1 MRLASLW
8 VPQRGP
14 VVCTVRDRALF
25 PIGRGRTVP
34 DVSDLI
40 LAARPSHPESLEAA
54 VELLGEDPM
63 PLAQW
68 DDVEGVEPDESR
80 PHLLPPVR
88 PVEVWAA
95 GVTYERSLT
104 ARKLESHEP
113 DIYERVYTAVRPE
126 LFLKATGPRVI
137 GPNGRM
143 GLRSDSAW
151 QVPEPECALVLGPA
165 GVVYGYTLGND
176 LSSRDIEGENPLYL
190 PQAKCF
196 AGSCAIGPTVV
207 SSSEL
212 GDPYQ
217 LDLAVRVVRGGRLAF
232 EEKTSTARLHVR
244 LETLIEHLR
253 RDNWMAPGTLLLTGT
268 GIVPPDGFTLV
279 SGDLVEIS
287 SPAIGVL
294 RNQCVIA
301 GELRPPAGW
310 D

>member
-1 MRLASLW
+1 M
-8 VPQRGP
+8 
-14 VVCTVRDRALF
+14 ALF
-25 PIGRGRTVP
+25 PVGRGRTVA
-34 DVSDLI
+34 DVSEL
-40 LAARPSHPESLEAA
+40 LLSTRSSNPGSLEAA

-68 DDVEGVEPDESR
+68 DKVEAADPDESR

-165 GVVYGYTLGND
+165 GVVYGFTLGND

-196 AGSCAIGPTVV
+196 AGSCAIGPMVV
-207 SSSEL
+207 SCAEL

-232 EEKTSTARLHVR
+232 EEKTSTAR
-244 LETLIEHLR
+244 
-253 RDNWMAPGTLLLTGT
+253 
-268 GIVPPDGFTLV
+268 
-279 SGDLVEIS
+279 S
-287 SPAIGVL
+287 S
-294 RNQCVIA
+294 
-301 GELRPPAGW
+301 
-310 D
+310 

>member
-1 MRLASLW
+1 LASLW
-8 VPQRGP
+8 VPRQGP
-14 VVCTVRDRALF
+14 VVCTVRDAELF
-25 PIGRGRTVP
+25 PVGRGRTVA
-34 DVSDLI
+34 DVSELI
-40 LAARPSHPESLEAA
+40 LVTRPSRPESLEAA
-54 VELLGEDPM
+54 VELLGEDPVA
-63 PLAQW
+63 LARW
-68 DDVEGVEPDESR
+68 DDVEGADPDERR

-104 ARKLESHEP
+104 ARKVESHEP
-113 DIYERVYTAVRPE
+113 DIYERVYTAARPE

-151 QVPEPECALVLGPA
+151 QVPEPECALVLGAA
-165 GVVYGYTLGND
+165 GVVFGYTLGND

-196 AGSCAIGPTVV
+196 AGSCAIGPIVV
-207 SSSEL
+207 STSEL
-212 GDPYQ
+212 ADPYH
-217 LDLAVRVVRGGRLAF
+217 LDLAVRVIRDGRLVF
-232 EEKTSTARLHVR
+232 GGQSTTARLHVR
-244 LETLIEHLR
+244 LEKLIEHLR
-253 RDNWMAPGTLLLTGT
+253 RDNWIAPGTVLLTGT

-294 RNQCVIA
+294 RNQCVLA
-301 GELRPPAGW
+301 SELRPPPGW